1 MIDVP
6 DWLDAPR
13 GLVLGVLRFP
23 WWLAWEVCVQTVGWS
38 IGWCV
43 LRVLTLGRYPEER
56 LGGVDAAFVE
66 RLTRLVQ
73 AAGLP
78 TVAPVLDVQDN
89 LGRYL
94 ALMQVDKKSEAGE
107 IKFVVLDRPGSA
119 VVRGA
124 PDALVAR
131 VIADSV
137 RL

>member
-1 MIDVP
+1 MIDP
-6 DWLDAPR
+6 TDWFDTPKSILLA
-13 GLVLGVLRFP
+13 VLRVL
-23 WWLAWEVCVQTVGWS
+23 WWLAWDVCVQTVGWS

-43 LRVLTLGRYPEER
+43 LRVLTLGRYPAER